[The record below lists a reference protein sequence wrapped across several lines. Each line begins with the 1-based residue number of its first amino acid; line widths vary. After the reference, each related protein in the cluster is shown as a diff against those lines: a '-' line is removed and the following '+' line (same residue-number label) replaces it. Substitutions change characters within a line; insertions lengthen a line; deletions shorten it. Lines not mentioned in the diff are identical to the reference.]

1 MPIREGMRSNDDGRI
16 RYLGAEAAMTTWLDR
31 PAGSMS
37 RAARLRRLIE
47 GRTTVAVPGAH
58 DGISARL
65 ARRAGFEA
73 HYLSGAALSASM
85 ALPDLGLI
93 TLEDVSGRAREIVR
107 AADLPLVVDCDT
119 GFGEALNV
127 MHTVRRL
134 EEAGAACMQIEDQQ
148 FPKKCGHL
156 NDKRLIPADDMCRK
170 VAAAKAAATDLVIC
184 ARTDAAAGS
193 LADAIARGKRYAEA
207 GADVVFVEAL
217 ASRDDIRRVRD
228 EIRAPLL
235 ANMTEFGRTGAV
247 ARRVARGR
255 LRARDL
261 PGLRVPRRRARDRDL
276 LRRPAPEGPR
286 AGHAARHDDAHRA
299 LRAHR
304 LLRLR
309 SARRVDRQD
318 GSRQALSDHDRGS
331 ARAFVFTSPLRGE
344 VDARSAA
351 GEGRSEFPL
360 EFREPLTPPSPR
372 RSGLPDLRII
382 YAELGQAVLRHAVRR
397 SVFARPQQGQRGR
410 RLASAAAIRRRI
422 VAIELGTCRSGRSG
436 GASGS
441 IIFGNDNVRE
451 QRGGT
456 SS

>member
-1 MPIREGMRSNDDGRI
+1 MRSNDDGRI

-47 GRTTVAVPGAH
+47 GKTTVAVPGAH

-73 HYLSGAALSASM
+73 LYLSGAALSASM

-170 VAAAKAAATDLVIC
+170 VAAARAAATDLVIC

-217 ASRDDIRRVRD
+217 ASRDDIKRVRD
-228 EIRAPLL
+228 QIRAPLL
-235 ANMTEFGRTGAV
+235 ANMTEFGRTPALSLAEWRDAGYELVIFPVSAF
-247 ARRVARGR
+247 RVAARAIETFYGD
-255 LRARDL
+255 LRQK
-261 PGLRVPRRRARDRDL
+261 
-276 LRRPAPEGPR
+276 
-286 AGHAARHDDAHRA
+286 GHAQDMLPAMMTRAALYELIGYYDYEALDASIA
-299 LRAHR
+299 K
-304 LLRLR
+304 
-309 SARRVDRQD
+309 
-318 GSRQALSDHDRGS
+318 
-331 ARAFVFTSPLRGE
+331 T
-344 VDARSAA
+344 
-351 GEGRSEFPL
+351 
-360 EFREPLTPPSPR
+360 
-372 RSGLPDLRII
+372 
-382 YAELGQAVLRHAVRR
+382 VLDKH
-397 SVFARPQQGQRGR
+397 
-410 RLASAAAIRRRI
+410 
-422 VAIELGTCRSGRSG
+422 
-436 GASGS
+436 
-441 IIFGNDNVRE
+441 
-451 QRGGT
+451 
-456 SS
+456 